1 MRFLAFLALCCLSVL
16 AQAQTLPQAPTIAAK
31 SWLLL
36 DYSTGQALASYNP
49 DDRVEPASL
58 TKLMTAYVVLGALKE
73 GRLKPDQALPVSERA
88 WKTPGSRMFIEPRKP
103 VTVDELLRGMIV
115 QSGNDACIALA
126 EAVAGSEEAFAQMM
140 NREAQRLGLKATR
153 FANATGLSDP
163 QHYSTA
169 RDLGALAAA
178 LIRDY
183 PEYDMK
189 SRLWLDRLALML
201 KSGNTEGLNDTSF
214 PTIDLDDPGRLLP
227 EEQEIIDDL
236 ARQFATNRR
245 LKRLLRFF
253 FTEGQTYLIH
263 NNFLN
268 IHALVPSTADGEWAT
283 LCGWTGIAGEIRK
296 AAGDLAER
304 FGIESICITRGAEG
318 AELGNRVRDE
328 HGVTTREAATV
339 GILGKRGG
347 RPAGQ
352 PEALPPLRHREVGV
366 PVLLEPGTHLVD
378 DVVAGRGGPFGCVR
392 HGNSIADRDEPIR
405 TEPSGLHRAVAS
417 TARRDPRPSR
427 ERRPQ

>member
-178 LIRDY
+178 LIRDHPEHY
-183 PEYDMK
+183 PLYALREYTYN
-189 SRLWLDRLALML
+189 RITQANRNRLLWLDPAVDGVKTGHTENAGYCLVASAKRGPRRLLSVVMGAASDGMRTQESQKLLNFGFQFFDSVKLYGKDQEVSRLRVWKGAQNTVRAGFLEDFTLSLPKGMAENL
-201 KSGNTEGLNDTSF
+201 KASLVSQQPLLAPVLKGQRIATLKLS
-214 PTIDLDDPGRLLP
+214 LDDRPYGEYP
-227 EEQEIIDDL
+227 VV
-236 ARQFATNRR
+236 
-245 LKRLLRFF
+245 
-253 FTEGQTYLIH
+253 
-263 NNFLN
+263 
-268 IHALVPSTADGEWAT
+268 ALET
-283 LCGWTGIAGEIRK
+283 
-296 AAGDLAER
+296 
-304 FGIESICITRGAEG
+304 
-318 AELGNRVRDE
+318 
-328 HGVTTREAATV
+328 
-339 GILGKRGG
+339 
-347 RPAGQ
+347 
-352 PEALPPLRHREVGV
+352 V
-366 PVLLEPGTHLVD
+366 PV
-378 DVVAGRGGPFGCVR
+378 AGMIG
-392 HGNSIADRDEPIR
+392 
-405 TEPSGLHRAVAS
+405 RAWDAM
-417 TARRDPRPSR
+417 RLWF
-427 ERRPQ
+427 E